1 MNDSA
6 PTVTILKGHVLDK
19 LKELPDQ
26 SVHMCMTSPPYW
38 GLRDYSRCGCA
49 IKSAPVTRAMNEEE
63 AMEKYGRTDFRSSRE
78 TNNDG
83 QVGSALKSDPDPN
96 CPKCH
101 GTGKDDSLEVDW
113 PVPGDGWKCDEATRT
128 CRYRTGLRCSWCPG
142 ERTHPDVP
150 WRGQLGLESTPD
162 LYVQHIVQVFR
173 EVRRVLRDDGTLW
186 LNMGD
191 CYTASQGL
199 NADGSYRLPKIPTFQ
214 QDNPEPRKET
224 GEHMPAGWTT
234 RKVTS
239 RVRPIR
245 GNNLGLKPKDL
256 VGMPWRVAFALQA
269 DGWYLRSDIIWAK
282 PNPMPESV

>member
-26 SVHMCMTSPPYW
+26 SVHMVCTSPPYW

-49 IKSAPVTRAMNEEE
+49 IRRPS
-63 AMEKYGRTDFRSSRE
+63 DFGIGSISK
-78 TNNDG
+78 DG
-83 QVGSALKSDPDPN
+83 NLPPGHAGSARPVEPDPN